1 VGQEQGLGRLADVSA
16 KFEQLALAPGC
27 SPAGNLLTHLADQ
40 TAGPARDNASSGLTA
55 PNLPSPNQAKT
66 LAIQATTVSGLTMT
80 NVERQFAKGGIDK
93 P

>member
-1 VGQEQGLGRLADVSA
+1 MGQEQGLGRLADVNA
-16 KFEQLALAPGC
+16 KFEQLAVAPGC
-27 SPAGNLLTHLADQ
+27 SPAGILPARLADQ
-40 TAGPARDNASSGLTA
+40 TAGPAGNNASA
-55 PNLPSPNQAKT
+55 PNLPSPNHAKT